1 MDKRIISKKLFEED
15 KTLDLSLR
23 PTSLNEYIGQEKAK
37 ENLKI
42 FIQAAKG
49 REEPLDHCLFWG
61 PPGLGKTTL
70 AYIIAKEL
78 GVNIK
83 ATAGPVLERQGDLV
97 AILSNLRNHDVL
109 FIDEIHRLNHAVEET
124 LYPAME
130 DFQVDI
136 VIGQGPSARSMKL
149 KLPKFTLIGATTRTG
164 LLTSPLRG
172 RFGIKHRLEYYNLE
186 ELDAIIKR
194 SSGILNIKIS
204 DDGSREIAKRS
215 RGTPRVA
222 NRLLKRVR
230 DFAEV
235 KADGYIDINVARQA
249 LEMLE
254 IDEIGFDSLDRKL
267 LMTIIEK
274 FNGGPVGIGT
284 ISAVV
289 SEEKDTIEE
298 VYEPFL
304 IQEGFLERTPRGRV
318 VTKLAYKHL
327 GIPVPADRQ
336 KELF

>member
-1 MDKRIISKKLFEED
+1 MDERIISKKLVEED
-15 KTLDLSLR
+15 RNLDLNLR
-23 PTSLNEYIGQEKAK
+23 PASLNEYIGQENVK
-37 ENLKI
+37 ENLKV

-49 REEPLDHCLFWG
+49 REEHLDHCLFWG

-70 AYIIAKEL
+70 AYIIAREL

-83 ATAGPVLERQGDLV
+83 TTSGPVLEKQGDLV
-97 AILSNLRNHDVL
+97 AILSNLQEHDVL
-109 FIDEIHRLNHAVEET
+109 FIDEIHRLNRAVEET

-136 VIGQGPSARSMKL
+136 IIGQGPSARSMKL
-149 KLPKFTLIGATTRTG
+149 KLPNFTLIGATTRTG
-164 LLTSPLRG
+164 LLTAPLRG
-172 RFGIKHRLEYYNLE
+172 RFGIKHRLEYYNHS
-186 ELDAIIKR
+186 ELNTIVKR
-194 SSGILNIKIS
+194 SAEILKIGIS
-204 DDGSREIAKRS
+204 DDGACEIAKRS

-235 KADGYIDINVARQA
+235 KGDGHIDIGIAKGA

-254 IDEIGFDSLDRKL
+254 IDEKGLDSLDRKL
-267 LMTIIEK
+267 LTTIIEK
-274 FNGGPVGIGT
+274 FNGGPVGVGT

-289 SEEKDTIEE
+289 SEEKDTIED

-304 IQEGFLERTPRGRV
+304 IQEGFLERTPRGRM

-327 GIPVPADRQ
+327 GMPVPASGQR
-336 KELF
+336 EMF

>member
-1 MDKRIISKKLFEED
+1 MDKRIISKKLIEED
-15 KTLDLSLR
+15 KNFDLTLR
-23 PTSLNEYIGQEKAK
+23 PSTISEYIGQEKVK
-37 ENLKI
+37 ENLSV
-42 FIQAAKG
+42 FIQAAKA
-49 REEPLDHCLFWG
+49 RNEPLDHCLFWG

-78 GVNIK
+78 GVSIK
-83 ATAGPVLERQGDLV
+83 TTAGPVIERQGDLV
-97 AILSNLRNHDVL
+97 AILSNLKEHDVL

-149 KLPKFTLIGATTRTG
+149 KLPRFTLIGATTRTG

-172 RFGIKHRLEYYNLE
+172 RFGIKHRLEFYNVE
-186 ELDAIIKR
+186 ELNTIIKR
-194 SSGILNIKIS
+194 SADILTIKITEN
-204 DDGSREIAKRS
+204 GAQEIAKRS
-215 RGTPRVA
+215 RGTPRIA

-235 KADGYIDINVARQA
+235 KADGLIDIDVARQG

-254 IDEIGFDSLDRKL
+254 IDEMGFDSLDRKL

-327 GIPVPADRQ
+327 GVPCPPDGQR
-336 KELF
+336 ELF

>member
-1 MDKRIISKKLFEED
+1 MDNRIISKKIVEED
-15 KTLDLSLR
+15 RTLDLNLR
-23 PTSLNEYIGQEKAK
+23 PTSLNEYIGQENVK

-42 FIQAAKG
+42 FIQAAKA
-49 REEPLDHCLFWG
+49 RSEHLDHCLFWG

-83 ATAGPVLERQGDLV
+83 TSSGPVLEKQGDLV
-97 AILSNLRNHDVL
+97 AILSNLQEHDVL
-109 FIDEIHRLNHAVEET
+109 FIDEIHRLNRAVEET

-136 VIGQGPSARSMKL
+136 IIGQGPSARSMKL
-149 KLPKFTLIGATTRTG
+149 KLPNFTLIGATTRTG
-164 LLTSPLRG
+164 LLTAPLRG
-172 RFGIKHRLEYYNLE
+172 RFGIKHRLEYYNHS
-186 ELDAIIKR
+186 ELNTIIKR
-194 SSGILNIKIS
+194 SAAILKIGIS
-204 DDGSREIAKRS
+204 DDGACEIAKRS

-235 KADGYIDINVARQA
+235 KGDGHIDIDTAKNA

-254 IDEIGFDSLDRKL
+254 IDEKGLDSLDRKL
-267 LMTIIEK
+267 LTTIIEK
-274 FNGGPVGIGT
+274 FNGGPVGVGT

-289 SEEKDTIEE
+289 SEEKDTIED

-304 IQEGFLERTPRGRV
+304 IQEGFLERTPRGRM

-327 GIPVPADRQ
+327 GMPVPASGQR
-336 KELF
+336 EMF